1 MKRCSFVCAVA
12 VAVLTASFPA
22 TAQQAGKVHRVAL
35 VVTTTPIAEMAGP
48 DPVHLITRA
57 FVHELRALGYVEGRN
72 VIVERRSA
80 EGKPERYPDIIAE
93 LVRLKTDVIAAG
105 GSAVV
110 VQQLKERASNIPIVM
125 IGVNEPVKLGL
136 VASLAR
142 PGGNITG
149 ITSASGPENEPKRL
163 QLLKEVIPRLSRVG
177 YLATKQ
183 DWDLPSAQAIRRA
196 APSLGMELLHAEHN
210 SADIDATLAALAR
223 QRPDAL
229 VASLTGPTYAHRHQ
243 IVEFALKARL
253 PGIYP
258 FPEMAETGGLMS
270 YGVSGPDLARRTAR
284 YVDKILKGAKPGDLP
299 IEQPTKYEL
308 VINLK
313 AAREI
318 GITIPESVLLRADR
332 VIE

>member
-1 MKRCSFVCAVA
+1 MERCSFVCAVA

-183 DWDLPSAQAIRRA
+183 EWDLPNAQAIRRA

-223 QRPDAL
+223 QFGTANCSSGRLYGIGTSSP
-229 VASLTGPTYAHRHQ
+229 VTRSIGASSSSNT
-243 IVEFALKARL
+243 
-253 PGIYP
+253 
-258 FPEMAETGGLMS
+258 S
-270 YGVSGPDLARRTAR
+270 S
-284 YVDKILKGAKPGDLP
+284 
-299 IEQPTKYEL
+299 
-308 VINLK
+308 
-313 AAREI
+313 
-318 GITIPESVLLRADR
+318 
-332 VIE
+332 